1 MRTNDRWGSDRT
13 RALAVLL
20 LSYFVIHGCSGS
32 STPIYV
38 DKPLDPTHDKLMKIG
53 MAYMRFVSNRKQ
65 PPQEWADLRPIL
77 AEMENADEPWRS
89 ARDGQPLVVCW
100 GVDLSKRPD
109 WAKTTPVLAYEKQG
123 SNGSRYVLTVVRS
136 VELLSD
142 KDFREASF
150 PPGHNPGF

>member
-1 MRTNDRWGSDRT
+1 MSSSVRVYTLGMLLAFS
-13 RALAVLL
+13 ALL
-20 LSYFVIHGCSGS
+20 GCSGS

-38 DKPLDPTHDKLMKIG
+38 DKPLDPTHEKLMKIG
-53 MAYMRFVSNRKQ
+53 MAYARFSANRKR
-65 PPQEWADLRPIL
+65 PPQAWADLRPIL
-77 AEMENADEPWRS
+77 AETENADGPWCS

-100 GVDLSKRPD
+100 GVDLSKRPA

-123 SNGSRYVLTVVRS
+123 ADGSRYVLTAVRN

-150 PPGHNPGF
+150 PPGHDPGL